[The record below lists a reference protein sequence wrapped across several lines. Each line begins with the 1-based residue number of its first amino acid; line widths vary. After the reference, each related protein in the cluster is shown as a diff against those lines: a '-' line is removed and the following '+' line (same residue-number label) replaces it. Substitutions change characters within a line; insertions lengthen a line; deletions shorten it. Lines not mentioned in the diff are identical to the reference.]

1 MPATCCFS
9 HSSFVMGT
17 IRRAFLSSSTD
28 VCGVTAAFF
37 VSFDSLAFFFSF
49 FFSFFFWRFFC
60 FFSFF
65 FLRLF
70 LSLSESELLLEDDD
84 DDEEEERDLFFR
96 LVFLAELSETL
107 RFFALDSDLDVEGGW
122 SKRILS
128 LNHSIKS

>member
-1 MPATCCFS
+1 MPAFTCCFS

-37 VSFDSLAFFFSF
+37 VSSLAFCFSF

-70 LSLSESELLLEDDD
+70 FSLSESELLLELELLEDEDD
-84 DDEEEERDLFFR
+84 EEERDLFFL
-96 LVFLAELSETL
+96 LVFLVELSETL
-107 RFFALDSDLDVEGGW
+107 RFLSALFALDSDLDLEW
-122 SKRILS
+122 SKWI
-128 LNHSIKS
+128 